1 MAERICP
8 QCGLETAATVCPH
21 HQCPTVARP
30 SGSLSQLQAGT
41 VVDHRYRIEG
51 QLGKGGFG
59 AVFLASHV
67 ATRQQV
73 VLKVLKPDLT
83 EDPTQVQRFYNEA
96 RASSLLSHPHT
107 VRVHDFGQTDGG
119 LLYIAMER
127 LHGRELAQAIKEA
140 PGGRIAPLRL
150 ARIAVAVCKSLSEA
164 HHAGLVHRDLK
175 PDNVFLCNVHGEDEF
190 VKVIDFGIAKPV
202 DAPVDGGLT
211 RTGFTVGTP
220 KYMSP
225 EQVMQRSLD
234 GRSDLYSLGIV
245 MYQCLCGDV
254 PFSGTTPMETL
265 MAHVQMQA
273 VPLTQRMTGLPAS
286 LVAVVEKAMAKQPAE
301 RFADADAMRTA
312 LADVLIELQDSS
324 SPPTQTGRRNAV
336 VVREPAPLVAAQ
348 DAKPQPMPADIAPA
362 PAPAVRTAT
371 TQPAAH
377 KLRTAAQAP
386 KPKEESTEPH
396 AEVFAVASKALVV
409 AAPEELPPA
418 ETREIASEPEVTLYA
433 QSAEELPPA
442 ETRETPSQPELTLYA
457 QSAGDPLDMPTA
469 RPSAMR
475 LLLADTDTALL
486 EHPTLRDDYQPQ
498 TLSLPTQKLAEPLDH
513 AGETLMHAAPLREP
527 APVKQRSRSIA
538 SLLTLVVVGA
548 IAAVSLAI
556 WAKSTPPS
564 PQPED
569 SSSLSG
575 SSVLAAPATPPTAA
589 PADPPAA
596 APAVPPAAPAAPPPV
611 QAAAPSA
618 PQPVPELPAVA
629 AAAPATVVA
638 APAQAPAPPP
648 ESAQAAPPA
657 PKPARKAPNRARPSQ
672 ATDGDKAL

>member
-8 QCGLETAATVCPH
+8 QCGLETAATVCPQ

-245 MYQCLCGDV
+245 MYQCLCGEV
-254 PFSGTTPMETL
+254 PFSGSTPMETL

-273 VPLTQRMTGLPAS
+273 VPLPQRMPGLPAS
-286 LVAVVEKAMAKQPAE
+286 LAAVVAKAMAKQPAE
-301 RFADADAMRTA
+301 RFADADAMRAA

-336 VVREPAPLVAAQ
+336 VVSEPAPLVAAQ
-348 DAKPQPMPADIAPA
+348 EARPQPPVDLAPA
-362 PAPAVRTAT
+362 PVPAVLTAT

-377 KLRTAAQAP
+377 RLRPAADQAP
-386 KPKEESTEPH
+386 KPTAEQTEPH
-396 AEVFAVASKALVV
+396 AEVFSV
-409 AAPEELPPA
+409 AAKPLAAPAPVELPA
-418 ETREIASEPEVTLYA
+418 ETQVTPSEPEVTLYA
-433 QSAEELPPA
+433 QAA
-442 ETRETPSQPELTLYA
+442 A
-457 QSAGDPLDMPTA
+457 DPLDMPTA
-469 RPSAMR
+469 RPAAMR

-498 TLSLPTQKLAEPLDH
+498 TLSLPTQKLTEPLDH
-513 AGETLMHAAPLREP
+513 AGETLFHAAPVREP
-527 APVKQRSRSIA
+527 PPVKRRPYVMA
-538 SLLTLVVVGA
+538 SLLTL
-548 IAAVSLAI
+548 AALGSVAVLSLAA
-556 WAKSTPPS
+556 WDKSAPPS
-564 PQPED
+564 TQSVD
-569 SSSLSG
+569 SSPISG
-575 SSVLAAPATPPTAA
+575 SSILATPPGPPSAPTA
-589 PADPPAA
+589 PPPIQAT
-596 APAVPPAAPAAPPPV
+596 APAAP
-611 QAAAPSA
+611 
-618 PQPVPELPAVA
+618 QPRPAVA
-629 AAAPATVVA
+629 AVAEPAAATAVA
-638 APAQAPAPPP
+638 APDP
-648 ESAQAAPPA
+648 PPA
-657 PKPARKAPNRARPSQ
+657 PAADPAPEPAAAAVPASKPARKAPSRARSPQ

>member
-30 SGSLSQLQAGT
+30 SGTLSQLQAGT

-96 RASSLLSHPHT
+96 RASSQLSHPHT

-245 MYQCLCGDV
+245 MYQCLCGEV
-254 PFSGTTPMETL
+254 PFSGSTPMETL

-273 VPLTQRMTGLPAS
+273 MPLTQRVPGLPAS

-301 RFADADAMRTA
+301 RFADADAMRAT

-336 VVREPAPLVAAQ
+336 VVGEPAPLVAAQ
-348 DAKPQPMPADIAPA
+348 EARPQPPVDLAPA
-362 PAPAVRTAT
+362 LAPAVLTAT

-377 KLRTAAQAP
+377 KLRPAADQAP
-386 KPKEESTEPH
+386 KPAAEPTEPH
-396 AEVFAVASKALVV
+396 AEVFAVAAKATA
-409 AAPEELPPA
+409 AAPPLELAPA
-418 ETREIASEPEVTLYA
+418 ETQETPSEPEVTLYA
-433 QSAEELPPA
+433 QAA
-442 ETRETPSQPELTLYA
+442 A
-457 QSAGDPLDMPTA
+457 DPLDMPTA
-469 RPSAMR
+469 RPAAMR

-513 AGETLMHAAPLREP
+513 AGETLFHVAPVREP
-527 APVKQRSRSIA
+527 PPVKRRPYVMA
-538 SLLTLVVVGA
+538 SLLTL
-548 IAAVSLAI
+548 AALGSVAVLSLAA
-556 WAKSTPPS
+556 WDKSAPPG
-564 PQPED
+564 PQLVD
-569 SSSLSG
+569 SSRISG
-575 SSVLAAPATPPTAA
+575 SSIL
-589 PADPPAA
+589 A
-596 APAVPPAAPAAPPPV
+596 APAVPAAALPTAPPPI
-611 QAAAPSA
+611 QAAAPPA
-618 PQPVPELPAVA
+618 PQSGPAVAVA
-629 AAAPATVVA
+629 AAAPATAVA
-638 APAQAPAPPP
+638 EPDP
-648 ESAQAAPPA
+648 PPA
-657 PKPARKAPNRARPSQ
+657 PAADPAPNPALAAVPASKPARKAPSRARPPQ